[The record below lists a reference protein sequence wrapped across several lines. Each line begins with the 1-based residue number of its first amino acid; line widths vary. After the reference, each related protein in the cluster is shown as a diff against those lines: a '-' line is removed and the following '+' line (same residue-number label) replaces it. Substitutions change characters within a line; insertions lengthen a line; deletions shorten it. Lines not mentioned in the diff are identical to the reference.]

1 MKQNTTKF
9 ESKKLSRCRRR
20 QKRRFDVF
28 GEAIV
33 DQHLPHAD
41 HFAAVGDQE
50 IDGHLEK
57 TGPVET
63 LFCLNSIFFYVNVVQ
78 SKDDFHQEVDNGEPS
93 PPGGDTGPR

>member
-63 LFCLNSIFFYVNVVQ
+63 LLYW
-78 SKDDFHQEVDNGEPS
+78 S
-93 PPGGDTGPR
+93 PMIS

>member
-63 LFCLNSIFFYVNVVQ
+63 LLYWSPMISLIVLDTEE
-78 SKDDFHQEVDNGEPS
+78 KIWPGPKRPS
-93 PPGGDTGPR
+93 FLSGTSTAT